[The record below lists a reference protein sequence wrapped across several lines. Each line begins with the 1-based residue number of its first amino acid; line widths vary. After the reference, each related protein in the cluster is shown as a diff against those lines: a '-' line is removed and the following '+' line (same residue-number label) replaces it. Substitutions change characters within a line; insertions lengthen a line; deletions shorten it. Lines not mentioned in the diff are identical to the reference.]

1 MPSYKSNRL
10 NEDVMREMTAILR
23 TVKDPR
29 VTENMVSVIRTDL
42 TNDMSHCTVY
52 VSSIKGMD
60 CTKDAVKGL
69 VSAQGYIKK
78 MLCASL
84 KLRKCPELHFI
95 ADDSIEH
102 SAKISK
108 MLQGLVK
115 DEADGEDTVNE

>member
-1 MPSYKSNRL
+1 MPSFKAIRL

-29 VTENMVSVIRTDL
+29 VADNMVSVIRTDL

-52 VSSIKGMD
+52 VSSLKGMES
-60 CTKDAVKGL
+60 TKEAVKGL

-78 MLCASL
+78 MLCSAL
-84 KLRKCPELHFI
+84 KLRKCPELHFV

-108 MLQGLVK
+108 MLRGLVK
-115 DEADGEDTVNE
+115 EDENGEDLIDE